1 MMVVPPH
8 TASATAMVI
17 IARVRW
23 LFIATLPLCVPV
35 HRPVVVWAAA
45 LHCACSAASG
55 GNAAGEFY
63 VDGAGET
70 LPMVCTRGAIIAQ
83 VCQPEAGIVLNDER
97 KGGKQSHVGK
107 YSLVMAR
114 VSTLSHYPNV
124 GQKDTFWTATTF
136 FCGDMQKSP
145 VFSTHAE

>member
-1 MMVVPPH
+1 
-8 TASATAMVI
+8 
-17 IARVRW
+17 
-23 LFIATLPLCVPV
+23 
-35 HRPVVVWAAA
+35 VVVWAAA

-97 KGGKQSHVGK
+97 KGVKQSHVGK
-107 YSLVMAR
+107 YSLVIAR

-124 GQKDTFWTATTF
+124 EQKDTFWTATTF

-145 VFSTHAE
+145 VFGAGDHLYNNSIGQCTETRYICSAQITPSAYKFLDG